1 MRSSDPTPDPL
12 RRSLLAASA
21 SAGAVVLFEPVS
33 AWAQAA
39 APAATRP
46 LPPYASFKDAGAMIV
61 HSANTIELRRSAIG
75 GVAVTP
81 MSQLYVRNNLGPPDA
96 AIVDQPDAWKVQ
108 IDGVRRPGTLTV
120 RELKAMGSESVAMV
134 LQCSGN
140 GRGFFPSKPSG
151 TPWQVGAAG
160 CVIWTGVPVRTVA
173 KALGGMDR
181 AAKFLTGTGGE
192 VLPAGVDIKTRVER
206 SVPLEAMADSLLAWE
221 LNGQPIPLAHG
232 GPLRLIVPGY
242 TGVNSVKYLKRLAFT
257 AEESDAAI
265 QKTRYRMTPAGEK
278 SSRPGDPSVWGMGP
292 KSFVTSPLPEQG
304 RLPAGD
310 TRIEG
315 LAFGGLYAVAKVEVS
330 TDGGASWHTARLVGP
345 DLGRYAWRRFEL
357 DAKLPPGPHT
367 LTSRI
372 TDVKGNLQPEHRD
385 ENRSGYQNA
394 SWRDHA
400 VTVTLA

>member
-1 MRSSDPTPDPL
+1 MHSSAFAPNPL
-12 RRSLLAASA
+12 RRSLLAGSA
-21 SAGAVVLFEPVS
+21 SVGAIALLEPIT
-33 AWAQAA
+33 AWAQVT
-39 APAATRP
+39 APASPRP
-46 LPPYASFKDAGAMIV
+46 LPPFASFKDAGAMIV

-81 MSQLYVRNNLGPPDA
+81 LSQLYVRNNLGPPDA
-96 AIVDQPDAWKVQ
+96 GIVEQPDAWQVQ
-108 IDGVRRPGTLTV
+108 IDGVRRPGLLTV

-173 KALGGMDR
+173 RALGGMDK
-181 AAKFLTGTGGE
+181 AARFVTGTGGE
-192 VLPAGVDIKTRVER
+192 VLPAGIDIKTRVER
-206 SVPLEAMADSLLAWE
+206 SVPLEAMADALLAWQI
-221 LNGQPIPLAHG
+221 NGQAIPLAHG

-265 QKTRYRMTPAGEK
+265 QQTRYRMTPAGEK
-278 SSRPGDPSVWGMGP
+278 SERPGDPSVWGMGP

-304 RLPAGD
+304 SLRAGD

-330 TDGGASWHTARLVGP
+330 SDGGASWHPARLVGP

-357 DAKLPPGPHT
+357 DAKLPAGPHT

-372 TDVKGNLQPEHRD
+372 TDVKGNVQPEHRD
-385 ENRSGYQNA
+385 DNRGGYQNS